1 MENYINAHKVGN
13 FKEEDD
19 IPIKV
24 NLDLPAVQTLEKEN
38 IFVMSDK
45 RATTQ
50 DIRPLKIAIVNLM
63 PTKEVTE
70 TQLLR
75 LLGNT
80 PLQIEISLVRMENH
94 NSKNTDE
101 GYLDKFYIPSTELF
115 NHKYDGMI
123 ITGAPVEQ
131 LEFEDVDYWKELC
144 SIMDYARNHVYSTLY
159 LCWGSFAGLYHHYG
173 VPKHGLDRKM
183 SGIFMNERCVNG
195 DPLLRGFDDT
205 FPIPQSRHTTLY
217 KEEVLKCKDLVI
229 LAESAEAGVT
239 IIKSRDNREVFMT
252 GHLEYDT
259 LTLAQ
264 EFYRDT
270 DKGMKVPLPK
280 NYFPTNNVNR
290 MPTSYWRATA
300 HLFYSNWLNYYVYQ
314 ATPFS
319 IDEIE

>member
-1 MENYINAHKVGN
+1 M
-13 FKEEDD
+13 
-19 IPIKV
+19 PIKIQS
-24 NLDLPAVQTLEKEN
+24 DLPACKILEKEN
-38 IFVMSDK
+38 IFVMTEK
-45 RATTQ
+45 RAASQ

-80 PLQIEISLVRMENH
+80 PLQIEISLVRMEQH
-94 NSKNTDE
+94 SSKNTDE
-101 GYLDKFYIPSTELF
+101 MYLDKFYIPSSELF
-115 NHKYDGMI
+115 KQKFDGMI

-131 LEFEDVDYWKELC
+131 LEFEEVDYWKELC
-144 SIMDYARNHVYSTLY
+144 EIMDYAKENVYSTLY
-159 LCWGSFAGLYHHYG
+159 VCWGSFAGLYHLYG
-173 VPKHGLDRKM
+173 TKKYGLERKM
-183 SGIFMNERCVNG
+183 SGIFMNERCVEG
-195 DPLLRGFDDT
+195 EPLMRGFDDT
-205 FPIPQSRHTTLY
+205 FPIPQSRHTTLH
-217 KEEVLKCKDLVI
+217 KEDVLACKDLVI

-239 IIKSRDNREVFMT
+239 IIKSKDNREIFMT

-264 EFYRDT
+264 EFYRDI

-280 NYFPTNNVNR
+280 NYFPMNIANR

-314 ATPFS
+314 ATPFNF
-319 IDEIE
+319 I

>member
-1 MENYINAHKVGN
+1 M
-13 FKEEDD
+13 
-19 IPIKV
+19 PIKV

-45 RATTQ
+45 RAATQ

-101 GYLDKFYIPSTELF
+101 GYLDKFYIPSSELF

>member
-19 IPIKV
+19 MPIKV